1 MAPDAPYIVSM
12 KKRILLAGLSCL
24 IGLSNFV
31 SSPVFLLPAQGQVEY
46 WNNEARK
53 RSQNLSSS
61 ALNHLKNINA
71 GKNRSRSS
79 KKAGDLVEAVRLLE
93 KAIQI
98 DPEDPLPHYLL
109 GIALAMQEK
118 YDKTLPLLQKA
129 NKLDPREE
137 EILLAT
143 GLAQHLSGNYEKA
156 ISIWQKLL
164 SRTSRKAP
172 ILVCIGH
179 ARLRQGELEEA
190 VETFSKAHEQEPGLQ
205 AAHEGMAKV
214 YFIAGDLEKARVAA
228 EHAQSIES
236 YPPVELLLAEI
247 AYLEGDRSS
256 AENHLKAWK
265 RGSGKTKPNKSMT
278 QIGFSR
284 QHDFRWDPFIVDDF
298 DSAEAMR
305 ARNSIRQA
313 PEKASRYA
321 GKSSLRSIEAKVDTA
336 LSNKPSDFYLKH
348 QKGLIA
354 LAGGNKEEA
363 LKSLR
368 ESISMCPGNQVD
380 LLNLVLASGNLGGGA
395 WLKRYRSVYPD
406 ARLASTFD
414 SLVAAPEADSTKET
428 PAPQKKSQNPDE
440 KKTEKKAESA
450 PSPFD

>member
-1 MAPDAPYIVSM
+1 MAPYIVSTKM
-12 KKRILLAGLSCL
+12 KRFFLIGISCL
-24 IGLSNFV
+24 LGLGSIV
-31 SSPVFLLPAQGQVEY
+31 GLQESLPPAAAQVEY
-46 WNNEARK
+46 WNNEPRK

-71 GKNRSRSS
+71 GNKKRSRSG
-79 KKAGDLVEAVRLLE
+79 KEGDLAEAVRLLE
-93 KAIQI
+93 KAIQT

-143 GLAQHLSGNYEKA
+143 GLAQHLAGNYEKA
-156 ISIWQKLL
+156 ISIWERLL

-179 ARLRQGELEEA
+179 ARMRHGELEEA
-190 VETFSKAHEQEPGLQ
+190 VETFDRAHEQEPGLQ
-205 AAHEGMAKV
+205 AAHEGMARV
-214 YFIAGDLEKARVAA
+214 YFMAGDLEKARVAA
-228 EHAQSIES
+228 EHAQSIEN

-247 AYLEGDRSS
+247 AFLEGDRST
-256 AENHLKAWK
+256 AESHLKAWK
-265 RGSGKTKPNKSMT
+265 KGLSKGKPNKSMT

-305 ARNSIRQA
+305 ARNYIRQK
-313 PEKASRYA
+313 PDKASRYS
-321 GKSSLRSIEAKVDTA
+321 GKPSLRTVEAKVDAA
-336 LSNKPSDFYLKH
+336 LSNKPSDYFLKH

-354 LAGGNKEEA
+354 LAGGKKEEA

-368 ESISMCPGNQVD
+368 ESISLCPGNQVD
-380 LLNLVLASGNLGGGA
+380 LLNLVLASGDLGGGA

-414 SLVAAPEADSTKET
+414 NLVAAPQEKPTKESLS
-428 PAPQKKSQNPDE
+428 PSPPQKKSSPVE
-440 KKTEKKAESA
+440 KQAESA

>member
-1 MAPDAPYIVSM
+1 MAPYIVST
-12 KKRILLAGLSCL
+12 KRRRFFLIGLSCL
-24 IGLSNFV
+24 LGLGNI
-31 SSPVFLLPAQGQVEY
+31 PGLQEIMPPATAQVEY
-46 WNNEARK
+46 WNNEPRK

-71 GKNRSRSS
+71 GKKRSRSG
-79 KKAGDLVEAVRLLE
+79 KGGDLVEAVRLLE
-93 KAIQI
+93 KAIQT
-98 DPEDPLPHYLL
+98 DPQDPLPHYLL

-143 GLAQHLSGNYEKA
+143 GLAQHLAGNYEKA
-156 ISIWQKLL
+156 ISIWEKLL

-179 ARLRQGELEEA
+179 ARLRHGELEEA
-190 VETFSKAHEQEPGLQ
+190 VESFDRAHEQEPGLQ
-205 AAHEGMAKV
+205 AAHEGMARV
-214 YFIAGDLEKARVAA
+214 YFLAGDLEKARVAA

-236 YPPVELLLAEI
+236 YPPVELILAEI
-247 AYLEGDRSS
+247 AFLQGDRST
-256 AENHLKAWK
+256 AESHLKAWK
-265 RGSGKTKPNKSMT
+265 KGLSRGKPNKSMT

-305 ARNSIRQA
+305 ARNAIRQA
-313 PEKASRYA
+313 PDKASRYS
-321 GKSSLRSIEAKVDTA
+321 GKSSLRAVEARVDQA
-336 LSNKPSDFYLKH
+336 LSNKPSDYFLKH

-354 LAGGNKEEA
+354 LAGGKKEEA

-368 ESISMCPGNQVD
+368 ESISLCPGNQVD

-395 WLKRYRSVYPD
+395 WLKRYRSVYPN

-414 SLVAAPEADSTKET
+414 NLAAAPATDSTKEP
-428 PAPQKKSQNPDE
+428 PAPQKEIPVE
-440 KKTEKKAESA
+440 KQAESS